1 MVLQIVKSFIAV
13 ALFYGVVSANQVEV
27 SADSFYADEKAGLG
41 ELVGNVLIKKGKSDT
56 LTANRVKI
64 YFDKNRKPQKYEA
77 ISDAKFSILLDGK
90 KYNGS
95 GDLLTYEPKGQIYT
109 LKGSAFLHEVDSDKK
124 IFGDEIIVDQLKG
137 VYSVKSKDKKPVKFI
152 FQVEDK

>member
-27 SADSFYADEKAGLG
+27 SADSFYADEKVGLG

-95 GDLLTYEPKGQIYT
+95 GNLLTYEPKGQIYT

-124 IFGDEIIVDQLKG
+124 IFGDEIIVNQLKG

>member
-1 MVLQIVKSFIAV
+1 MVLQIIRAFVAV
-13 ALFYGVVSANQVEV
+13 AMIYSFSYANQVEV
-27 SADSFYADEKAGLG
+27 SADSFYADEKVGLG

-95 GDLLTYEPKGQIYT
+95 GNLLTYEPKGQIYT
-109 LKGSAFLHEVDSDKK
+109 LKGSSFLHEVDSDKK

>member
-1 MVLQIVKSFIAV
+1 MVLQIVKAFLVIGF
-13 ALFYGVVSANQVEV
+13 FYTLASANQVEV
-27 SADSFYADEKAGLG
+27 SADSFYADEKVGLG
-41 ELVGNVLIKKGKSDT
+41 ELVGNVTIKKGKSDT
-56 LTANRVKI
+56 LSANRVKI

-77 ISDAKFSILLDGK
+77 VNEAKFSILLDGK

-109 LKGSAFLHEVDSDKK
+109 LKGSAFLHEIDSDKK

-137 VYSVKSKDKKPVKFI
+137 IYNVKSKDKKPVKFI
-152 FQVEDK
+152 FQVEDR